1 MQEKRIE
8 DRRMFERIP
17 AKFSVGYL
25 DLSSRTSN
33 RAETFDISANGI
45 GIVTNKELPAD
56 ASLDVW
62 VDIPNSSEPLHV
74 RGDVTWSKMVE
85 PNKYKVG
92 VLLDTIKLMEMS
104 RILRAMNYSC
114 S

>member
-1 MQEKRIE
+1 MQEKRFE

-17 AKFSVGYL
+17 AVFSAGYL
-25 DLSSRTSN
+25 DRGSSVSN
-33 RAETFDISANGI
+33 QAETFDISASGI
-45 GIVTNKELPAD
+45 GMMTNKELAAD
-56 ASLDVW
+56 TPVDVW
-62 VDIPNSSEPLHV
+62 VDLPHNSEPLHV
-74 RGDVTWSKMVE
+74 RGEVTWSKMVE

-92 VLLDTIKLMEMS
+92 VLLDTIKLMDMS

>member
-1 MQEKRIE
+1 MQEKRFQ

-17 AKFSVGYL
+17 AKFSAGYR
-25 DLSSRTSN
+25 DLSSRVSDQ
-33 RAETFDISANGI
+33 AQIFDISANGI
-45 GIVTNKELPAD
+45 GMVTNKELPIETNV
-56 ASLDVW
+56 DVW
-62 VDIPNSSEPLHV
+62 VDVPQNSEPLHA
-74 RGDVTWSKMVE
+74 RGEVVWSQEVE

-104 RILRAMNYSC
+104 RLLRAMNYSC